1 MKKKVFFYC
10 QHLLG
15 IGHVTRSLSIVN
27 ELAREYEVTYV
38 QGGPPVPLKPA
49 AGVRL
54 VQLDPLLMRE
64 EDSSLYDPEGRR
76 SVEEI
81 FAARA
86 QTLAALAAEGF
97 DAGVIELYPFGRKK
111 FGPEVKALLRAAREK
126 NPPFRAACSVR
137 DILVEKKDSAA
148 RDQKIAA
155 TVREYFQAVWV
166 HADPNL
172 ILFGDTFSAE
182 PAIADLLHYTGFV
195 AEPAKEFRAER
206 GKQIVLSLGGGSV
219 GEELFRAAAKVVGD
233 FPDYRFL
240 FVSGPYTPPALLED
254 LRAEL
259 AGFGDRVA
267 YSGLLPN
274 FEEVLGQSALSLSMA
289 GYNTVM
295 NLLNTRTPGLVL
307 TYDANGEQLM
317 RASLL
322 ESRGYLG
329 VLRPE
334 DLAPAALRERMAKAL
349 DVPYP
354 ASVPDLKGAA
364 HSRAAMARL
373 LGEA

>member
-1 MKKKVFFYC
+1 MKKVFFYC

-27 ELAREYEVTYV
+27 ELSEAFEVTYV
-38 QGGPPVPLKPA
+38 QGGPPVPLKPR
-49 AGVRL
+49 AGVRV

-64 EDSSLYDPEGRR
+64 EDSSLYDPDGRR

-81 FAARA
+81 FRARA
-86 QTLAALAAEGF
+86 ATLAHLSAEGF

-111 FGPEVKALLRAAREK
+111 FGPEIKALLAGARLT
-126 NPPFRAACSVR
+126 NPAFRAACSVR
-137 DILVEKKDSAA
+137 DILVEKSDSAK
-148 RDQKIAA
+148 RNQKIAA
-155 TVREYFQAVWV
+155 SVREDFQAVWV
-166 HADPNL
+166 HSDPNL
-172 ILFGDTFSAE
+172 IRFGDTFSEE
-182 PAIADLLHYTGFV
+182 PAIADLIRYTGFV
-195 AEPAKEFRAER
+195 AEPAKASLATREN
-206 GKQIVLSLGGGSV
+206 QIVLSLGGGSV
-219 GEELFRAAAKVVGD
+219 GEELFRAAAKVVGRFAD
-233 FPDYRFL
+233 FRFL

-254 LRAEL
+254 LRREL
-259 AGFGDRVA
+259 SAFGERVQ

-274 FEEVLGQSALSLSMA
+274 FEEVLGRSRLSLSMA

-329 VLRPE
+329 VLSPA
-334 DLAPAALRERMAKAL
+334 DLTAEALGARMEKAL
-349 DVPYP
+349 AMTYP
-354 ASVPDLKGAA
+354 ASLPNLNGAA
-364 HSRAAMARL
+364 NSRAALAAL
-373 LGEA
+373 LA